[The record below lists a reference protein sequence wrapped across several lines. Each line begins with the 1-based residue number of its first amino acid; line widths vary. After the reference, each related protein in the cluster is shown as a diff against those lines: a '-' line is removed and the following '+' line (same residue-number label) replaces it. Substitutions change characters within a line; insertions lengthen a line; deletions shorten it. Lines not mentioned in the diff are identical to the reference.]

1 VSRGGPAGA
10 SGRQADATDDGRRA
24 LIVQRLGLVP
34 YEDGLALQ
42 EDLVTRRRAGDVPD
56 TLVVLEHPHVI
67 TLGSSTGAGDV
78 LATPEELERLGIGL
92 FRVGRGGA
100 ATYHGPGQLVA
111 YPVLDLKPDRRDL
124 HRYLRDLETVLLQV
138 TAEFG
143 VRAYRREGLT
153 GIWTDAGKL
162 GAVGVRVSSQW
173 ITSHGVALNVSADLG
188 RFDAIVA
195 CGLPGERV
203 TSLERE
209 LATTLE
215 MDEVVRVFVA
225 RFAEVF
231 ERAPVVA

>member
-1 VSRGGPAGA
+1 
-10 SGRQADATDDGRRA
+10 
-24 LIVQRLGLVP
+24 LIVQRPGLVP

-42 EDLVTRRRAGDVPD
+42 EELVSRRRAGAVPD

-67 TLGSSTGAGDV
+67 TLGSSAAAEDV
-78 LATPEELERLGIGL
+78 LVTPEDLARLGIGL

-124 HRYLRDLETVLLQV
+124 HRYLRDQETVLLQV
-138 TAEFG
+138 AAQLG
-143 VRAYRREGLT
+143 VPAYRREGLT

-188 RFDAIVA
+188 RFDSIVA

-209 LATTLE
+209 LGTTLDME
-215 MDEVVRVFVA
+215 EVVRVFVA

-231 ERAPVVA
+231 ERAPVVV